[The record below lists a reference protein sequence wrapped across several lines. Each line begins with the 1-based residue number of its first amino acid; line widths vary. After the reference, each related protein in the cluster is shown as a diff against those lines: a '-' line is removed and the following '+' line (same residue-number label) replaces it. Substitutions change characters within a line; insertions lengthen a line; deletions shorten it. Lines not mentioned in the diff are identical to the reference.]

1 MRFARALFFRIIGLF
16 GGARQDQALD
26 DELDAHLH
34 AHIDDNL
41 RAGLTPDQA
50 RRDAR
55 LRLGGVEMTKDRYR
69 EQRGIRFVDSLTR
82 EMRQAVKR
90 LRRSLGF
97 ASAAILSLALAIGA
111 NVSIFTVVERVV
123 VHPLPYPDSGRLVM
137 LDFSMPSRN
146 ISAGFNS
153 VTARQYF
160 FYADHARTL
169 DALAVYR
176 TEDRTLTD
184 RGTPE
189 RIRIARTTPSLAP
202 VLRIAPEAGGWF
214 PAGSVR
220 DTAPVAVL
228 SHGLWSRRY
237 GADPEILG
245 RTVTLNGV
253 ATTIVGVMPASFAF
267 PDSRVDAWI
276 PEPFSPAAGDDSY
289 SFTPVARLRNGA
301 TLGNARAEINQ
312 LSRQLHALAPNNGY
326 GEIFS
331 TALALQDA
339 MVGPIATALWILLA
353 SAGVVLLVAC
363 ANIANLFLVRS
374 EARQREIALRR
385 AIGAGTGGVA
395 GYFFAES
402 AWLSLAG
409 GALGL
414 VAAWYGVRLL
424 AALGP
429 ADLPRL
435 GEIHLAPIHVAF
447 TLGLIALAALAF
459 GAVPLARLASSRV
472 DLHDSDRGTT
482 ANRRS
487 HHTRQLLMGGQV
499 ALALV
504 LLVASG
510 LLFRSFVRLRAVD
523 PGFNP
528 ASTLTFQ
535 IGLPR
540 SDYPDRQRIV
550 AAHQALLDR
559 LSALPGVTAASATNC
574 VPLSGRGF
582 CGGAPFF
589 VEHDAAPGVNA
600 NRPIVAVRPVAA
612 SFFDAMGMPLIR
624 GRGLTR
630 GDLESNEPVAV
641 VNDTLA
647 RIAFP
652 GQDPLGKR
660 IRLGPHVVAGLWFT
674 IVGVVPTTP
683 TIALAEPRPVPKMY
697 VPMFATRDVWPA
709 VDVMTYVVRTA
720 VPPLGLTAAVRTA
733 LKDIDPRLALA
744 QVRTLQDHLDAAAA
758 PRAFTMVLI
767 LIAAGTALLLGV
779 VGIYG
784 VMSYIVSQR
793 TSEIGVRLAL
803 GAEPTTVMRMIV
815 RQGGVVACGGMAV
828 GLVIALAGS
837 HVISSLLYGVSP
849 RDPGVFTATT
859 LTLLA
864 VALVACWLPARRAAS
879 VDPLV
884 ALREQ

>member
-1 MRFARALFFRIIGLF
+1 MRSARTLFFRFIGLF
-16 GGARQDQALD
+16 SGTRRDRALD
-26 DELDAHLH
+26 AELNAHLQ

-41 RAGLTPDQA
+41 RAGLTVDQA
-50 RRDAR
+50 TRDAR
-55 LRLGGVEMTKDRYR
+55 LRFGGVEMTKDIYR
-69 EQRGIRFVDSLTR
+69 EQRGLPMIDTLSR
-82 EMRQAVKR
+82 ELRQAFER
-90 LRRSLGF
+90 LRRSPGF
-97 ASAAILSLALAIGA
+97 ASSAILSLALAIGA

-123 VHPLPYPDSGRLVM
+123 VNPLPYPDSGRLVA
-137 LDFSMPSRN
+137 LDFAMPSRN
-146 ISAGFNS
+146 IPAGFNS
-153 VTARQYF
+153 ATARQYF

-189 RIRIARTTPSLAP
+189 RIRIARTTPSLAA
-202 VLRIAPEAGGWF
+202 VLRTAPRAGGWF
-214 PAGSVR
+214 AADSVR
-220 DTAPVAVL
+220 GAAPVAVV

-237 GADPEILG
+237 GADPEIVG
-245 RTVTLNGV
+245 RTVTLNGI
-253 ATTIVGVMPASFAF
+253 ATTVVGVMPASFAF

-276 PEPFSPAAGDDSY
+276 PEPFSPAAGDDSF

-301 TLGNARAEINQ
+301 TLVNARAEIDQ
-312 LSRQLHALAPNNGY
+312 LSRTLDATAPNNGY
-326 GEIFS
+326 GELRS
-331 TALALQDA
+331 TALTLQDA
-339 MVGPIATALWILLA
+339 MVGPIAAALWTLLA
-353 SAGVVLLVAC
+353 STGVVLLVAC

-374 EARQREIALRR
+374 EARQREIAVRR
-385 AIGAGTGGVA
+385 ALGAGTGGIA
-395 GYFFAES
+395 GYFLAES
-402 AWLSLAG
+402 ALLSLAG
-409 GALGL
+409 GALGMMT
-414 VAAWYGVRLL
+414 AWYGVRLL
-424 AALGP
+424 AVFGP

-435 GEIHLAPIHVAF
+435 GEIHLAPIHAAF
-447 TLGLIALAALAF
+447 TLGLTALAALAF
-459 GAVPLARLASSRV
+459 GAVPIARLAASPV
-472 DLHDSDRGTT
+472 DLHDNSRGTT

-487 HHTRQLLMGGQV
+487 HRVRQILMAGQI
-499 ALALV
+499 ALALI

-550 AAHQALLDR
+550 ATHQALLDR
-559 LSALPGVTAASATNC
+559 LSALPGVAVASATNC

-589 VEHDAAPGVNA
+589 VDGDPAPGINA
-600 NRPIVAVRPVAA
+600 NRPIVAIRPIAE
-612 SFFDAMGMPLIR
+612 SFFEAMGMRLIR

-630 GDLESNEPVAV
+630 RDLDTNEPVAV
-641 VNDTLA
+641 INDTLA

-652 GQDPLGKR
+652 GQDALGKG

-733 LKDIDPRLALA
+733 LKNIDPNLALA

-767 LIAAGTALLLGV
+767 LIAAGAALLLGV
-779 VGIYG
+779 IGIYG

-793 TSEIGVRLAL
+793 TNEIGVRLAL
-803 GAEPTTVMRMIV
+803 GAQPAAVMRMIV
-815 RQGGVVACGGMAV
+815 RQGGVVACGGIAI
-828 GLVIALAGS
+828 GLSAALAGS
-837 HVISSLLYGVSP
+837 RVISSLLYGISP
-849 RDPGVFTATT
+849 RDPAVFTATT
-859 LTLLA
+859 LTLLV
-864 VALVACWLPARRAAS
+864 VALAACWLPARRAAS

-884 ALREQ
+884 ALRAQ